1 MEKTMTAK
9 EYYNSTRLVE
19 TRHWTLEM
27 AMAFAE
33 EYHKNAIQVPESNES
48 EVSLVSLHGHWH
60 LHRVVNG
67 KHYFGFSDHRLGLSI
82 RTETP
87 DKIKDLK
94 PRDFKMLCSFIAS
107 DGDLIE
113 YLDEPY
119 TESQIKSFGN
129 LTVEQL
135 DEWVKRGN

>member
-1 MEKTMTAK
+1 MGKTMTAK
-9 EYYNSTRLVE
+9 EYYNSTRSVE
-19 TRHWTLEM
+19 TMNWTLGM

-33 EYHKNAIQVPESNES
+33 EYHKNVIQAPESNES
-48 EVSLVSLHGHWH
+48 EVNLISLFGHWH

-67 KHYFGFSDHRLGLSI
+67 KHYFGFSDHRIGLSI
-82 RTETP
+82 RTENPDRVRDWTP
-87 DKIKDLK
+87 
-94 PRDFKMLCSFIAS
+94 REFKVLNSFIAD

-119 TESQIKSFGN
+119 TESQIKSFGG